1 MGPVGM
7 GGLRERSRIE
17 AHQLTTSALPCRGHA
32 RGLTIFNSGGYCC
45 RFAVAGGHEVSR
57 WRRPG
62 RGGTGPPG
70 AGAAGRR
77 GDDRGRG
84 RRPGGREAVP
94 GVADVG
100 EPVAAGP
107 GRRRPG
113 GAGLQGGGRR
123 AVQAHSR
130 PAGRAGGGAGCG
142 PGGGR
147 LCGSVLDAGPDRGPG
162 VAAVRG
168 GVHAGRDGCA
178 AAPARLERAGPGPP
192 GRRAGRGQDRRLAGG
207 DLAGHKR
214 TAADLGA
221 WLCFEDESGQ
231 GLRRPK
237 GRTWGRRGHTP
248 VVRVTGSSNRRV
260 SLAALIAVKPGCRPR
275 LIYRVHKNRRRR
287 GDKRKGFTETGH
299 ARLLDAAHQQLGGP
313 LVVVWDNLT
322 THVSDAMT
330 DLIAARDWRTIY
342 RLPPYAHELNP
353 VEPVWFNL
361 KRSLANLAK
370 RNLTQLTALIKTRLR
385 RMQYRPG
392 LLDGFLASTG
402 LDLTPF
408 CNPRN

>member
-84 RRPGGREAVP
+84 RRPGGREAV
-94 GVADVG
+94 
-100 EPVAAGP
+100 
-107 GRRRPG
+107 
-113 GAGLQGGGRR
+113 
-123 AVQAHSR
+123 
-130 PAGRAGGGAGCG
+130 
-142 PGGGR
+142 
-147 LCGSVLDAGPDRGPG
+147 
-162 VAAVRG
+162 RG

-207 DLAGHKR
+207 DLAGGKR

-221 WLCFEDESGQ
+221 WLVFEDESGQ
-231 GLRRPK
+231 GLRPPK
-237 GRTWGRRGHTP
+237 GRTWGRRGTTP
-248 VVRVTGSSNRRV
+248 VVKVTGSANKRV
-260 SLAALIAVKPGCRPR
+260 SLAALLCIKPGQRPR
-275 LIYRVHKNRRRR
+275 LIYRAHHGRRR
-287 GDKRKGFTETGH
+287 GADQRKGLTEADY
-299 ARLLDAAHQQLGGP
+299 ARLLDAAHQQLAGP
-313 LVVVWDNLT
+313 LVVVWDNLN
-322 THVSDAMT
+322 THVSGAMAE
-330 DLIAARDWRTIY
+330 LIGARDWLTVY
-342 RLPPYAHELNP
+342 RLPAYAHELNP
-353 VEPVWFNL
+353 VEPVWSHL

-370 RNLTQLTALIKTRLR
+370 RNLAQLTALIKTRLK